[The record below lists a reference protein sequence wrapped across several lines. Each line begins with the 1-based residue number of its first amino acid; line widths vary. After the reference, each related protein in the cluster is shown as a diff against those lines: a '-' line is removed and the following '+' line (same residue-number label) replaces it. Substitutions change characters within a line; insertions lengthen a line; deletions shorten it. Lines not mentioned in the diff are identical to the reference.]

1 MRASSI
7 IAASVAL
14 VAGANAHY
22 SYDNVTYTTE
32 VVTAYTTVCP
42 TPTEIVH
49 GSQTYT
55 VTEVSNLKP
64 LVESEGL
71 WDKQRDKHQWIT
83 RRLIRDFNFTVD
95 HLDHH
100 QLPLHSDQA
109 CLHSTCLHGTCHVL
123 FHLVHPA
130 CFSQAWIN
138 LC

>member
-71 WDKQRDKHQWIT
+71 WGKQRDKHQWIT
-83 RRLIRDFNFTVD
+83 RRLIRDF
-95 HLDHH
+95 
-100 QLPLHSDQA
+100 
-109 CLHSTCLHGTCHVL
+109 
-123 FHLVHPA
+123 
-130 CFSQAWIN
+130 
-138 LC
+138 